1 MTSTNGSP
9 LIVGLN
15 GTLIP
20 LDSCTSQTCSLKYGE
35 VQYDPSFAANVAY
48 MILFVV
54 LLLAHLV
61 LGIFYRTWGFVV
73 GIVCGLVLEVVGY
86 AARIGL
92 HNNPFDFNMDI
103 VILYVLL

>member
-9 LIVGLN
+9 LILGLN

-20 LDSCTSQTCSLKYGE
+20 LDSCSLQTCSLKYGE

-48 MILFVV
+48 TAMFAI

-61 LGIFYRTWGFVV
+61 LGISYRTWGFLV
-73 GIVCGLVLEVVGY
+73 GMACGLALEVVGY
-86 AARIGL
+86 AARIGM
-92 HNNPFDFNMDI
+92 HNNPFDFNTFVM
-103 VILYVLL
+103 